1 MRGMKLATMA
11 QSGKGAEEGGSAR
24 KLRVRLWLERTVFLA
39 VIAVLVLL
47 YLGALPGGRRVCLVT
62 VDGDPV
68 TVIETRADAERIL
81 EEIKSESDLRPE
93 EIKFAQDVKLRDVS
107 AMRNPVQSDSEAIE
121 ALRSRLEIVAPAAAI
136 LADGELIV
144 ALPDQSEAVRTLSLL
159 LTSLAPPGP
168 NTAAYFKERVK
179 IQVQNVPPET
189 LARSAEDAAQRI
201 ADVAASTAEHEVKP
215 GESAWKIARDHE
227 VTLPR
232 LAHANPEVDLEKL
245 RAGAKLKI
253 PGRLPSITVIARK
266 EFEEEVGPGPHGRTR
281 KVRITYENGMEVRR
295 DVIGG
300 RLPVPSV
307 RPRRADEPWRWRD
320 EIPQ

>member
-1 MRGMKLATMA
+1 MA

-93 EIKFAQDVKLRDVS
+93 EIKFAQEVKLRDVS

-136 LADGELIV
+136 LADGELVV

-189 LARSAEDAAQRI
+189 LARSAEEAAQRV

-266 EFEEEVGPGPHGRTR
+266 EIEEKVNQGMYSRTR

-307 RPRRADEPWRWRD
+307 RPRRSSEPWRWRD

>member
-1 MRGMKLATMA
+1 MRGIKLATMA

-39 VIAVLVLL
+39 VIVMLVLL

-68 TVIETRADAERIL
+68 TVIETRADAARIL
-81 EEIKSESDLRPE
+81 DEIKSESDLRPE
-93 EIKFAQDVKLRDVS
+93 EIKFAQEVKLHDVS

-121 ALRSRLEIVAPAAAI
+121 ALRSRLEVVAPAAAI
-136 LADGELIV
+136 LADGELVI

-168 NTAAYFKERVK
+168 NTTVYFKEKVK
-179 IQVQNVPPET
+179 VQ
-189 LARSAEDAAQRI
+189 ARDVAPDRLVHSAEEAAEI
-201 ADVAASTAEHEVKP
+201 VADEASSTSEHEIKP
-215 GESAWKIARDHE
+215 GESAWQIARDHE

-232 LAHANPEVDLEKL
+232 LAHANPEGDLEKL

-266 EFEEEVGPGPHGRTR
+266 EFEEEVGPGTHGRTR

-307 RPRRADEPWRWRD
+307 PVRRAGEPWRWRD
-320 EIPQ
+320 EISQ